1 MIGNAVQ
8 HGADNTP
15 VIVTVRGA
23 GEVVS
28 VAVHNRGAV
37 IAPEQLD
44 GIFNPMRTRRAP
56 APVAGRGPTGSLGLG
71 LYIAERIVH
80 AHDGHL
86 DVESHEATGTT
97 FTIRLPRREQ
107 SPAL

>member
-1 MIGNAVQ
+1 
-8 HGADNTP
+8 
-15 VIVTVRGA
+15 
-23 GEVVS
+23 
-28 VAVHNRGAV
+28 
-37 IAPEQLD
+37 
-44 GIFNPMRTRRAP
+44 
-56 APVAGRGPTGSLGLG
+56 VAGRGPTGSLGLG